1 MFCFFPVEKSIHN
14 VRWAAEWLLVGT
26 KRREFCMLAAKPR
39 VQAHWQRGPDCWHQ
53 FINQTGSVPVWRA
66 RLDFPQVPD
75 QQTPQG
81 KRIRLFNLFVHFQKE
96 SWISWFNRV
105 HGDQYMATSKPAA
118 NQTVGSLA
126 DGGGRTHNCETGT
139 CQQIPNVN
147 ISKGSIMNVEK
158 CKCLCAM
165 NISRSSWE
173 TVHKMISYL

>member
-1 MFCFFPVEKSIHN
+1 MTVWASVVSCWRQWCFFFPVEKSIHN
-14 VRWAAEWLLVGT
+14 IRWATEWLLVGT

-66 RLDFPQVPD
+66 RLDFPQVSD

-96 SWISWFNRV
+96 SWISWFSRV
-105 HGDQYMATSKPAA
+105 HGDQYMAASKPAA

-126 DGGGRTHNCETGT
+126 DGGAGRT
-139 CQQIPNVN
+139 
-147 ISKGSIMNVEK
+147 
-158 CKCLCAM
+158 
-165 NISRSSWE
+165 
-173 TVHKMISYL
+173 TVRRGHINKYQMLILVRGQ